1 MVDFGDLQVFEG
13 VTTYP
18 AIVVVEKSKPKPQTR
33 IELLV
38 LEDKLPKNLSQYFVQ
53 YGGEMPQ
60 SQLSTNSWHLEDE
73 RLDALRKKLTQGH
86 TTLKKAYG
94 SPLYGIKTGLNAA
107 FVIDDNTRK
116 RLIGEDPRSEELLK
130 PFLEGKNLK
139 AWHAEPGGLWL
150 IGIPKYWTREQ
161 MLIAEELSL
170 DESTAWEWFK
180 NNYPALAAWLEPFAE
195 KARKRGDKGEFWW
208 ELRSCAYYDKFS
220 LPKIFYPDLSQG
232 AKFHL
237 DKTGHFA
244 VNTIYFISNA
254 DQYLLGLLNSTCCWF
269 FLKGI
274 CDAMRGGEW
283 RLRLFGQNMEKIPVP
298 AVTDKQKLHIG
309 DLAEQCQS
317 LSEQRYNIQYNF
329 RRRLPDL
336 CSTEQTFKLSKKLD
350 QWWMLDFD
358 NFQKEIKKSFKGVIP
373 LAERNEW
380 HDYFDAEQRKSADLS
395 QQLVQLENQLNQEV
409 YALFQLSNEEVA
421 LLESNLSI

>member
-1 MVDFGDLQVFEG
+1 MADLYAYFYELGHKLLKPGGRLGYISSSTFFKTSSGEPLRRYLNEQTSVEKVVDFGDLQVFEG

-18 AIVVVEKSKPKPQTR
+18 AIVVVEKSKPKPNTR

-53 YGGEMPQ
+53 YGGQMPP

-86 TTLKKAYG
+86 TTLKEVYG

-116 RLIGEDPRSEELLK
+116 RLIDEGPRSGELLK
-130 PFLEGKNLK
+130 PFLEGKDLK
-139 AWHAEPGGLWL
+139 AWHAEPRGLWL

-161 MLIAEELSL
+161 MLIAEDLSL

-195 KARKRGDKGEFWW
+195 KARKRSDKGEFWW
-208 ELRSCAYYDKFS
+208 ELRSCAYYKNFEVSKIQYAHFSPTPLFHKSVQGYYSNDKGYII
-220 LPKIFYPDLSQG
+220 PTDE
-232 AKFHL
+232 
-237 DKTGHFA
+237 
-244 VNTIYFISNA
+244 YFP
-254 DQYLLGLLNSTCCWF
+254 LGLLNSRALWLLITGLCPF
-269 FLKGI
+269 V
-274 CDAMRGGEW
+274 RGGYYE
-283 RLRLFGQNMEKIPVP
+283 LRAQYIETLPVP
-298 AVTDKQKLHIG
+298 NANGEQKKTIG

-358 NFQKEIKKSFKGVIP
+358 NFQKEIKKSFK
-373 LAERNEW
+373 
-380 HDYFDAEQRKSADLS
+380 LS
-395 QQLVQLENQLNQEV
+395 L
-409 YALFQLSNEEVA
+409 
-421 LLESNLSI
+421 IHI